1 MANILNKIGDMIF
14 GPEDYDDEEM
24 TEEEETEEKEE
35 KRGMDFFRRDE
46 VKSEVKKDDF
56 SPRSYKKEDDFSRT
70 YGKKGK
76 VVNITSTTQFEVVV
90 LQPESFEE
98 AKDIA
103 DNLKSK
109 KPVIVNLEKIEKEQA
124 RRMVD
129 FVSGASYA
137 LGGDIQ
143 KISNMIF
150 LVTPYTV
157 GILGDFKDELKNKG
171 IFPWSY

>member
-1 MANILNKIGDMIF
+1 MGILNKIGDMIF
-14 GPEDYDDEEM
+14 GPEEYTDEM
-24 TEEEETEEKEE
+24 EEVAEKESKNDLRKEE
-35 KRGMDFFRRDE
+35 KKDYFSSRD
-46 VKSEVKKDDF
+46 D
-56 SPRSYKKEDDFSRT
+56 YKKEEDRDFLRPA
-70 YGKKGK
+70 GKKGK
-76 VVNITSTTQFEVVV
+76 VVNITSTTQFKVVV
-90 LQPESFEE
+90 LQPETFEE
-98 AKDIA
+98 AREIA
-103 DNLKSK
+103 DNLKSN

-150 LVTPYTV
+150 LVTPYNV
-157 GILGDFKDELKNKG
+157 GILGDFKDELKSKG